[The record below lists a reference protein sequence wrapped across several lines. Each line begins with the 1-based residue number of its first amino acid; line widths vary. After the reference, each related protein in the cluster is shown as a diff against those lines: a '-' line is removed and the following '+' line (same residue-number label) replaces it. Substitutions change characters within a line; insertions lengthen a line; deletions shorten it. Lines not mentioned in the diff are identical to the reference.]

1 MYTDRNPAV
10 IHQIASP
17 TSPAAMVGSA
27 LSSDAMPAISS
38 PMRTAVL
45 LWKLTLGGVLGGW
58 APSGPGGATATTS
71 GGRATVSGSTS
82 SRCGLPQRWQNRA
95 SGGNSAPQVQNSGM
109 IGKRKAPMDQF
120 DAGSPTE
127 ASAMRVSPPSS

>member
-1 MYTDRNPAV
+1 MYTDRNPALT
-10 IHQIASP
+10 HEIAK
-17 TSPAAMVGSA
+17 PAGPKTIAGNT
-27 LSSDAMPAISS
+27 LSSEAMAAISR
-38 PMRTAVL
+38 PMRTAVR
-45 LWKLTLGGVLGGW
+45 LWKLTLGGVLGGR

-82 SRCGLPQRWQNRA
+82 SRWGLPQRWQNRA

-109 IGKRKAPMDQF
+109 IGRRKAPMDQF

>member
-1 MYTDRNPAV
+1 MYTDMNPAV
-10 IHQIASP
+10 NHQIARP
-17 TSPAAMVGSA
+17 ASPAAIVGSA
-27 LSSDAMPAISS
+27 LSNDAMPAINS
-38 PMRTAVL
+38 PMRTAVR
-45 LWKLTLGGVLGGW
+45 LWKLTRGGALGGGT
-58 APSGPGGATATTS
+58 PSGPGVTAITTS
-71 GGRATVSGSTS
+71 GGRATVSGTIS

-109 IGKRKAPMDQF
+109 IGRRKAPMDQF